1 MTREEIEAMLKQQRI
16 ANVRALSAGR
26 IRARR
31 AQARETLHEAVVE
44 AICRAW
50 PRSEDSSE
58 ALPTARE
65 TLDALARLGWK
76 SEQRRIAIGDTD
88 GYQVEVWR
96 KKRGA
101 DAQVYKTEVME
112 DETIAAWFAT
122 LAALGV
128 RSDAIERA
136 AAMFRVE
143 Q

>member
-16 ANVRALSAGR
+16 ANARALSAGR

-31 AQARETLHEAVVE
+31 AQARETLHEATIE

-76 SEQRRIAIGDTD
+76 SEQRRIAVGDVD
-88 GYQVEVWR
+88 GHQVEVWR
-96 KKRGA
+96 RKRGA
-101 DAQVYKTEVME
+101 DAEVYVSEIVE
-112 DETIAAWFAT
+112 NETIAAW
-122 LAALGV
+122 LLY
-128 RSDAIERA
+128 
-136 AAMFRVE
+136 
-143 Q
+143 